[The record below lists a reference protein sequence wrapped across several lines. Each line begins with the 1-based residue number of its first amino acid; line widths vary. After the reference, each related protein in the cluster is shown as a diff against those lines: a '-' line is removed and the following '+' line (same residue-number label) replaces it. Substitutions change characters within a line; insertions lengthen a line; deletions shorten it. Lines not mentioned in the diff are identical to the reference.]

1 MLNKLKTAF
10 LPLILAAGT
19 MAIEIQNNATDIASK
34 RAETDLRDY
43 IGQMGQAEANVK
55 FTLSVDGA
63 MKHEE
68 WKVEGKGQSVAISG
82 GSPRGLLYG
91 VYHYLEDACGVLGI
105 IKSSIDNGN
114 YKSEFKDESIGKT
127 IASSIRREANDALR
141 KQKR

>member
-1 MLNKLKTAF
+1 MRDKLKTAF
-10 LPLILAAGT
+10 MPLLIAAGAV
-19 MAIEIQNNATDIASK
+19 AIEIQNNATDIASK

-63 MKHEE
+63 MKQEE

-91 VYHYLEDACGVLGI
+91 VYHYLEDACGVRWW
-105 IKSSIDNGN
+105 SP
-114 YKSEFKDESIGKT
+114 
-127 IASSIRREANDALR
+127 REEDVPKLAALPSDGLSLSGVPSFD
-141 KQKR
+141 